1 LVNGGGDS
9 EVRLSEVIEV
19 LRSRGIKRY
28 WEVGN
33 SLFGSDTRYCSN
45 EGFGDNS
52 VVYATFPRSGNSM
65 VRKYL
70 ENITAIATGSDM
82 VMRHVPNIS
91 LQIAGFKGEGITDNR
106 CWIKKSHFPLSLPF

>member
-1 LVNGGGDS
+1 MVNGGGDS
-9 EVRLSEVIEV
+9 EVRLSEVIG
-19 LRSRGIKRY
+19 LLGSRDIKRY

-70 ENITAIATGSDM
+70 ENITGINREFTQPKHPKGGSLAD
-82 VMRHVPNIS
+82 VE
-91 LQIAGFKGEGITDNR
+91 AA
-106 CWIKKSHFPLSLPF
+106 